1 MERVLKMCCTDC
13 PCFDLMAASIRKSG
27 PEIENRCADCP
38 CFDLLAAS
46 IRKSG
51 PEIENRCTD
60 CPCFDLLA
68 ASIRKSGPE
77 IKNRCRKQ
85 PISSTS
91 PSTHPSTRS
100 SRVDDASCLGCFA
113 WGGLNAGSAV
123 AAKAGADAP
132 GGGIS
137 LCFCRRGCA
146 APAQK
151 AATLNDLPP
160 QNQPKPP
167 RSTSRHAQRAVP
179 QAKNRTTMIKRQ
191 KVISL

>member
-1 MERVLKMCCTDC
+1 MLQAGHSSLPQQRLESNAELVAATTTAGGPFFSAQQRLESDADIVDNTNSACETLHRFASLGLKSRID
-13 PCFDLMAASIRKSG
+13 AR
-27 PEIENRCADCP
+27 
-38 CFDLLAAS
+38 
-46 IRKSG
+46 
-51 PEIENRCTD
+51 
-60 CPCFDLLA
+60 
-68 ASIRKSGPE
+68 
-77 IKNRCRKQ
+77 
-85 PISSTS
+85 SSRS
-91 PSTHPSTRS
+91 SARIPRHPPAHPPSSSPSTRS
-100 SRVDDASCLGCFA
+100 SRAEVRVLPWMFCMWWARA
-113 WGGLNAGSAV
+113 GLTV

-151 AATLNDLPP
+151 AATLNDPP
-160 QNQPKPP
+160 PRNQPKPP